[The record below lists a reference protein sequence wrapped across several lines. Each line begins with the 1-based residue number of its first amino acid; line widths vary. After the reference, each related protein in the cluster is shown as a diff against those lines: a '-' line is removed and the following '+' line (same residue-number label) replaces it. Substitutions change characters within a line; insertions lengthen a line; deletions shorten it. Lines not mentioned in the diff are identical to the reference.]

1 MKKHLHFTV
10 IALLAAGML
19 ILGGCS
25 EEIED
30 DEPIAPALAGN
41 WSNNAPEEINV
52 RTFTIEKNGSF
63 SATLNPGGT
72 MGWGTVTGKLTKDGN
87 SYIMSSMKETTGASW
102 AEQVS
107 LYNGTVQIE
116 FPNNNTFTLTS
127 ANGAVQMFFGGTYT
141 RQP

>member
-1 MKKHLHFTV
+1 MTFLT
-10 IALLAAGML
+10 AGIL
-19 ILGGCS
+19 ILGGCPQ
-25 EEIED
+25 IED
-30 DEPIAPALAGN
+30 DPPIDTALAGN

-87 SYIMSSMKETTGASW
+87 NYIMSKMKETTGASW

-107 LYNGTVQIE
+107 LYNGTVKIE
-116 FPNNNTFTLTS
+116 ITEDKNAFTLSS
-127 ANGAVQMFFGGTYT
+127 ANGAVQVFFGGTYH
-141 RQP
+141 RK